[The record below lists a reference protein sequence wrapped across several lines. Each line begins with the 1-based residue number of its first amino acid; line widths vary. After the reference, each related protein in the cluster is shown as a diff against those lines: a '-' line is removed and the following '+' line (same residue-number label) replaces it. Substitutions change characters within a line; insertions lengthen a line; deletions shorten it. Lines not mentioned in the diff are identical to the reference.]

1 MLKKKIDLINVTI
14 ATVDLHK
21 KHIWLLIYPPCM
33 ASSNPHSKSVQSVI
47 LLNRR
52 KEHHDLPKQKPD
64 VNTIWNIALSIQPTS
79 IIRNMSISQMCILQN
94 TIYTM
99 MLKRDLSHSQ
109 NALYMPIL
117 VNADV
122 LLYQNILFVIKYIYR
137 EKLIFVFNNN
147 IFYSLII

>member
-1 MLKKKIDLINVTI
+1 
-14 ATVDLHK
+14 
-21 KHIWLLIYPPCM
+21 M
-33 ASSNPHSKSVQSVI
+33 ASSKPYLKSVQSVI
-47 LLNRR
+47 LLNRQ
-52 KEHHDLPKQKPD
+52 KEYHDLPKQKPD
-64 VNTIWNIALSIQPTS
+64 VNTIWTMALSIQPTL
-79 IIRNMSISQMCILQN
+79 IIRNMSISQTCILKN

-109 NALYMPIL
+109 NALYTPTL
-117 VNADV
+117 VIADV